1 MLGWREWLWSTRNS
15 PVAWSAFIREEAA
28 SIHRVRTYASFRVLG
43 SMNVN
48 GSTIARSPRRSE
60 CKACNVPFTSR
71 QCTAEAPLSRRVTM
85 HDSPASAPVSVSHI
99 QDGGVGSG
107 GNGVGANMQGSS
119 GNDDGSA
126 QAVKR
131 AMNVKSRTHHV
142 HPLWP

>member
-1 MLGWREWLWSTRNS
+1 MAVQSREALDGQNVRLAMFLS
-15 PVAWSAFIREEAA
+15 PVVSA
-28 SIHRVRTYASFRVLG
+28 
-43 SMNVN
+43 
-48 GSTIARSPRRSE
+48 
-60 CKACNVPFTSR
+60 R
-71 QCTAEAPLSRRVTM
+71 QKPLSRRVTM
-85 HDSPASAPVSVSHI
+85 HDSPASAPVNVSHI

-119 GNDDGSA
+119 GNNDGSA